1 MKIYLADTDS
11 NTWTNAY
18 HTMKTFND
26 LDPALE
32 QYAIRNRPLR
42 ILTSYHYFKTYDYDT
57 MVKTHFDGFK
67 PDIFADSGAFSA
79 VTQGAELNIDDYAK
93 WIIRWREYFTI
104 YANLDVIGDPLVR
117 GNGKGTLV
125 ETEHPDSQANQ
136 PAVNYGDL
144 LRIGRELIVAI
155 GSDPTTDGMQDTP
168 RRFADYWREFIEYDP
183 GNIYTTFESVTTDQ
197 MVVVTGIRVWS
208 VCEHHLLPFWCDVSI
223 GYIATD
229 KVLGL
234 SKFGRIA
241 HMAAHRPQLQERLV
255 HEIAD
260 EIQSVTGA
268 DDIAVI
274 AKGEHL
280 CMTMRGIKSE
290 AMMVSSVTRG
300 MFRSSDSARAEF
312 LSLVK

>member
-1 MKIYLADTDS
+1 MPTANEPIRESDTI
-11 NTWTNAY
+11 
-18 HTMKTFND
+18 M
-26 LDPALE
+26 
-32 QYAIRNRPLR
+32 
-42 ILTSYHYFKTYDYDT
+42 
-57 MVKTHFDGFK
+57 
-67 PDIFADSGAFSA
+67 
-79 VTQGAELNIDDYAK
+79 
-93 WIIRWREYFTI
+93 
-104 YANLDVIGDPLVR
+104 R
-117 GNGKGTLV
+117 GNGKATELAI
-125 ETEHPDSQANQ
+125 EHPDAQAGE
-136 PAVNYGDL
+136 PAVNYERL
-144 LRIGRELIVAI
+144 LKIGHDLIVAI
-155 GSDPTTDGMQDTP
+155 GSDPQADGMRDTP

-197 MVVVTGIRVWS
+197 MVIVSGIRVWS

-241 HMAAHRPQLQERLV
+241 HMAAHKPQLQERLV
-255 HEIAD
+255 HEIVD
-260 EIQSVTGA
+260 QIEDVTGSP
-268 DDIAVI
+268 DVAVI